1 LKIVDVDDRRG
12 SVKVRVEDVDD
23 LWVLKN
29 VINEGDV
36 VISRTL
42 RDVKVDGE
50 GKRRLPMTL
59 AVKVKNVYF
68 QPFSNR
74 LRVHGV
80 IVEGPEEYG
89 LRGSYHTL
97 NVDVGN
103 EVEIVKD
110 VWPPSALRRLS
121 ESSKRRFKAL
131 LVAADFDEASIAT
144 LYGQGIKYLIDLSF
158 KGVNDE
164 EPDAINNISEEI
176 CEEVLRYVEL
186 EKADFVV
193 VGSPAVLRE
202 AIASKLKERS
212 KGRFKIFTDSVSV
225 GGRAGI
231 EELVR
236 RDSVKNLLQEYVI
249 IEAESI
255 LNEFMKLLITNPSKV
270 AYGLEHVEIAAANNA
285 VSTLLIHEE
294 LLTSENSSR
303 VEELLSKVEEKGGKV
318 RIVPAESPI
327 ASKLKGFSGVIAIL
341 RYELTID

>member
-1 LKIVDVDDRRG
+1 MKIENVDEKRG
-12 SVKVRVEDVDD
+12 SVKVRIEEIDD

-29 VINEGDV
+29 IINEGDIV
-36 VISRTL
+36 VSKTL

-59 AVKVKNVYF
+59 AIKVKNVYF

-97 NVDVGN
+97 NIDVGN
-103 EVEIVKD
+103 EVEIVKE
-110 VWPPSALRRLS
+110 VWSPSALRRLN

-131 LVAADFDEASIAT
+131 LVAADFDEASIAAI
-144 LYGQGIKYLIDLSF
+144 YGQGIKYLMNLSF
-158 KGVNDE
+158 KGVSDE

-176 CEEVLRYVEL
+176 CEEVLRYAEL
-186 EKADFVV
+186 EKADFVI
-193 VGSPAVLRE
+193 VGSPAVLKE
-202 AIASKLKERS
+202 AIADKLREKS
-212 KGRFKIFTDSVSV
+212 KGRFKVFVDSVSV
-225 GGRAGI
+225 GGRAGV

-236 RDSVKNLLQEYVI
+236 RDIVKNLLQEYVV

-255 LNEFMKLLITNPSKV
+255 LNEFMRLLITNPSKV

-285 VSTLLIHEE
+285 VSILLIHED

-318 RIVPAESPI
+318 RIVPAESPV

-341 RYELTID
+341 RYELTIA

>member
-1 LKIVDVDDRRG
+1 MKIVDVDDRRG

-36 VISRTL
+36 VISKTL

-212 KGRFKIFTDSVSV
+212 KGRFKIFADSVSV

-294 LLTSENSSR
+294 LLTGENSSR
-303 VEELLSKVEEKGGKV
+303 VEELLSKVEEKGGRV

-327 ASKLKGFSGVIAIL
+327 ASKLKGFSGVIAVL